1 MELEGH
7 CQQSTADI
15 LWITMCLG
23 LCFTKTEKNNKITQ
37 CCSMWENTIQTT
49 DAKTSPKLS
58 FNLKYYPLKN

>member
-23 LCFTKTEKNNKITQ
+23 LCFTKTEKNNNAVACGKIQ
-37 CCSMWENTIQTT
+37 SKQQM
-49 DAKTSPKLS
+49 
-58 FNLKYYPLKN
+58 